1 MLIKQLF
8 LQSNIIL
15 APMAGITDLPFR
27 LIFRRFG
34 VGLAFTE
41 MISANG
47 LIRAGRKTRELLVS
61 TPEDRPLGIQLFG
74 DSPEVLAEAAGCV
87 EEDGDL
93 LDLNLGCPVKKVV
106 RSGAGSALLRDPGRV
121 APIVAAVRRA
131 TSRPL
136 TVKLRSGWDQQS
148 VNFLEIARIAIAE
161 GADAITLHPRTRSQG
176 FSGRADWDQI
186 ARLKRAVTVPVIGSG
201 DIFKATDAMKMLEQT
216 GCDAVMI
223 GRGAYGNPWLI
234 ADILALQA
242 GRKPAVP
249 PVLDRL
255 QVFRDHLDLFV
266 SQFGPKKALLD
277 LRKHLS
283 WYARGLPGA
292 AGLRARI
299 IKIHSLIDLRLAAEE
314 FFLSSAAPSED

>member
-8 LQSNIIL
+8 FENDIIL

-41 MISANG
+41 MVSANG
-47 LIRAGRKTRELLVS
+47 LIRAGRKTRELLVT
-61 TPEDRPLGIQLFG
+61 TPEDCPLGVQLFG
-74 DSPEVLAEAAGCV
+74 DSPEVLAEAARYV

-121 APIVAAVRRA
+121 AQIVAAVRRA
-131 TSRPL
+131 TNRPL

-148 VNFLEIARIAIAE
+148 VNFLETARVAVAE

-186 ARLKRAVTVPVIGSG
+186 ARLKTAVTVPVIGSG

-234 ADILALQA
+234 ADILALQS
-242 GRKPAVP
+242 GRKPAAP

-255 QVFRDHLDLFV
+255 QVFRDHLDLSV
-266 SQFGPKKALLD
+266 GQFGPQKAFLD

-283 WYARGLPGA
+283 WYSRGLPGA

-299 IKIHSLIDLRLAAEE
+299 NKIHSLIDLRLAAEE

>member
-1 MLIKQLF
+1 MLIKQL
-8 LQSNIIL
+8 LLKNNILL

-27 LIFRRFG
+27 LIMRRFG

-41 MISANG
+41 MVSANG
-47 LIRAGRKTRELLVS
+47 LIRAGRRTRALLAS

-74 DSPEVLAEAAGCV
+74 DSPEVLAEAARRV

-106 RSGAGSALLRDPGRV
+106 RSGAGSALLRDPGQV
-121 APIVAAVRRA
+121 ARIVAAVRRA

-136 TVKLRSGWDQQS
+136 TVKLRSGWDQQT
-148 VNFLEIARIAIAE
+148 VNFLEIARIAVAE
-161 GADAITLHPRTRSQG
+161 GADAVALHPRTRSQV

-186 ARLKRAVTVPVIGSG
+186 ARLKKAVPVPVIGSG
-201 DIFKATDAMKMLEQT
+201 DIFQAADAMKMLEQT

-234 ADILALQA
+234 ADILALQT
-242 GRKPAVP
+242 GQKPAAP
-249 PVLDRL
+249 AVLDRL
-255 QVFRDHLDLFV
+255 EVFRNHLDLFV
-266 SQFGPKKALLD
+266 GHFGPQKALLD

-283 WYARGLPGA
+283 WYSRGLPGA

-299 IKIHSLIDLRLAAEE
+299 NNIHSLIDLRLVAEE

>member
-1 MLIKQLF
+1 MLIKQL
-8 LQSNIIL
+8 LLKNNILL

-27 LIFRRFG
+27 LIMRRFG

-41 MISANG
+41 MVSANG
-47 LIRAGRKTRELLVS
+47 LIRAGRRTRALLAS

-74 DSPEVLAEAAGCV
+74 DNPEVLAEAARRV

-106 RSGAGSALLRDPGRV
+106 RSGAGSALLRDPGQV
-121 APIVAAVRRA
+121 ARIVAAVRRA

-136 TVKLRSGWDQQS
+136 TVKLRSGWDQQT
-148 VNFLEIARIAIAE
+148 VNFLEIARIAVAE
-161 GADAITLHPRTRSQG
+161 GADAVALHPRTRSQV

-186 ARLKRAVTVPVIGSG
+186 ARLKKAVPVPVIGSG
-201 DIFKATDAMKMLEQT
+201 DIFQAADAMKMLEQT

-234 ADILALQA
+234 ADILALQT
-242 GRKPAVP
+242 GQKPAAP
-249 PVLDRL
+249 AVLDRL
-255 QVFRDHLDLFV
+255 EVFRNHLDLFV
-266 SQFGPKKALLD
+266 GHFGPQKALLD

-283 WYARGLPGA
+283 WYSRGLPGA

-299 IKIHSLIDLRLAAEE
+299 NNIHSLIDLRLVAEE

>member
-8 LQSNIIL
+8 LQNNIIL

-41 MISANG
+41 MVSANG
-47 LIRAGRKTRELLVS
+47 LIRAGRTTRELLVT

-74 DSPEVLAEAAGCV
+74 DSPEVLAEAARCV
-87 EEDGDL
+87 DEDGDL

-106 RSGAGSALLRDPGRV
+106 RSGAGSALLRNPGRV
-121 APIVAAVRRA
+121 ARIVAAIRRA

-148 VNFLEIARIAIAE
+148 VNFLEIARIAVAE

-186 ARLKRAVTVPVIGSG
+186 ARLKSAVTVPVIGSG
-201 DIFKATDAMKMLEQT
+201 DLFKATDAMKMLEQT

-234 ADILALQA
+234 SDILALQA
-242 GRKPAVP
+242 GRKPAAP

-266 SQFGPKKALLD
+266 DQFGPKKALLD

-283 WYARGLPGA
+283 WYSRGLPGA
-292 AGLRARI
+292 AGFRARI
-299 IKIHSLIDLRLAAEE
+299 NKIHSLIDLRLAAEE